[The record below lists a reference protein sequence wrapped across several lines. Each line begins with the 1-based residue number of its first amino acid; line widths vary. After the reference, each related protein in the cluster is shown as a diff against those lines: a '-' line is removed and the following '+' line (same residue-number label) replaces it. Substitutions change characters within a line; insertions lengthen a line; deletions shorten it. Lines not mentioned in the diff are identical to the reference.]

1 MEKSM
6 FEKAARAKLRFST
19 PRGKIM
25 VEDLWDLPLAGEVSL
40 DTIARSTY
48 KEIKANEDESFIDGV
63 SPKNESLELK
73 MGIVKH
79 VIKVRLEERD
89 DSVKSLA
96 KAQKRQKILGM
107 IERKKDE
114 SLESMSLEDLQA
126 LLSDD

>member
-19 PRGKIM
+19 SRGKIS

-73 MGIVKH
+73 MDIVKH

-96 KAQKRQKILGM
+96 KAQKRQKILSM

-114 SLESMSLEDLQA
+114 SLESMSVEDLQA